1 MPTLPTQS
9 FATIVE
15 NTVAGIQGRASKLIN
30 FAIGSTLRAIA
41 EGFAAIFLWFQSMM
55 LLLLASTRLSTS
67 VGNDVDTFTADFM
80 PLIPGTAS
88 PRLGAQASSGQVT
101 FTRLTPSA
109 AACFVPVGAI
119 IKTNDGA
126 QSFTVIADT
135 TYATYQP
142 SPPGYVMAPFV
153 GSLIVPV
160 VNTVAGS
167 AGNIAAGAL
176 SVISTS
182 ITGVDNVVNNAA
194 FSNGTDFE
202 SDTALKKR
210 FSDYI
215 LGLARGDYYGL
226 ASSIEGAGV
235 TVSWDLTEG
244 YNYDGSWRPGYF
256 FVIADDGSGNPSP
269 SFLATI
275 RTAGEA
281 VRPLGMQF
289 DVFPPVII
297 WATVAMDIT
306 TATSFVH
313 DDVVAVVAANVAT
326 SIDSLGLGNDLEYT
340 MLPGYAYSQAGVS
353 KVTAV
358 TLNGHPIGAETPDSA
373 SIVTSRLTKDGQKSI
388 GYATVKC
395 RTAQVN

>member
-15 NTVAGIQGRASKLIN
+15 NTVAGVQGRAAKLIN

-41 EGFAAIFLWFQSMM
+41 EGFAAVFLWFQSMM
-55 LLLLASTRLSTS
+55 LALLASTRLSTS
-67 VGNDVDTFTADFM
+67 TGNDVDTFTADFM
-80 PLIPGTAS
+80 PVVPGTTS
-88 PRLGAQASSGQVT
+88 PRLGAQPSSGQVT
-101 FTRLTPSA
+101 FTRLSA
-109 AACFVPVGAI
+109 GPAALFVPVGATLL
-119 IKTNDGA
+119 TNDGS
-126 QSFTVIADT
+126 QTFTVTADP
-135 TYATYQP
+135 TYVTYQP
-142 SPPGYVMAPFV
+142 SPPGYTMAPWIT
-153 GSLIVPV
+153 SLIVPV

-167 AGNIAAGAL
+167 AGNVAAGA
-176 SVISTS
+176 ISIIATTM
-182 ITGVDNVVNNAA
+182 TGIDTVVNNSAY
-194 FSNGTDFE
+194 SNGTDFE

-226 ASSIEGAGV
+226 AASIEGTETNV
-235 TVSWDLTEG
+235 TWNLTEG

-297 WATVAMDIT
+297 WASVAMDVA
-306 TATSFVH
+306 TAATYVH
-313 DDVVAVVAANVAT
+313 NDVVALVAANIAT
-326 SIDSLGLGNDLEYT
+326 QIDGLGLGNDLEYT
-340 MLPGYAYSQAGVS
+340 MLPGYAYSQAGVT

-358 TLNGHPIGAETPDSA
+358 TLNGHPILDETPDMA
-373 SIVTSRLTKDGQKSI
+373 SITTSRLTQDGQNTI
-388 GYATVKC
+388 AYATVKC
-395 RTAQVN
+395 RTAEVN